1 MEATVFIGW
10 IYNHLK
16 PYVAALKVAHPL
28 MLRAIAGAQQDLRLP
43 ALRFSAGV
51 LHGPTAIRKRRRTL
65 RYRNDPA
72 S

>member
-28 MLRAIAGAQQDLRLP
+28 MRRAIAGAQQDLRLP

-51 LHGPTAIRKRRRTL
+51 LHGPDRDSQAAA
-65 RYRNDPA
+65 NAPA
-72 S
+72 PQ